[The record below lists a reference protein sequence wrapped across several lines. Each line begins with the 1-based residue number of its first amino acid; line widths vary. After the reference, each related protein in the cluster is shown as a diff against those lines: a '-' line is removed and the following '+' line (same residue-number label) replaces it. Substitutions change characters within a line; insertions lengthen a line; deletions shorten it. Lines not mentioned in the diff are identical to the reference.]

1 MENNRSYYTNFLAM
15 LSGNSISQ
23 IIPFF
28 IAPILSRIYNPEEYA
43 VFATYTAIILMM
55 GSVATGR
62 LELAIPIAKEKQTA
76 RNIVYTGLLITLVIT
91 LISTIFPVFSGR
103 VADFYNDEEIASHL
117 WTIPIGVASIGLY
130 GVLSNWLLRHKKY
143 TILSVGKVVLAI
155 TNHGL
160 AAFLGYLGWGVD
172 GLIFGWLS
180 GQLVSILMLSLFV
193 DKTVEWKQYSFSVAK
208 KTVKEF
214 KDFPLINS
222 LHAFTDNLAM
232 QVVLF
237 WIISSFFGLHELGLF
252 TMMNKY
258 VRAPMNLISGSVSGI
273 FYAEAAE
280 AKNQNRSLFPIA
292 KKTISIST
300 LFSVPFTIVVILA
313 GPTLFS
319 WYLGEEWRESGV
331 YAQYM
336 AFVLLCNFLISP
348 VSGITIIFNQQ
359 KKAYL
364 FAVIGYVV
372 SLSGLAGVAFL
383 GWEFKYALLIYALVF
398 GLYYLSL
405 LVWYIKMIK
414 THHESLN

>member
-1 MENNRSYYTNFLAM
+1 MENNRSYYTNFLTM

-28 IAPILSRIYNPEEYA
+28 IAPILSRIYSPKEYA

-76 RNIVYTGLLITLVIT
+76 RNIVYTGLLITLTIT
-91 LISTIFPVFSGR
+91 LISTVFPVFSEQ
-103 VADFYNDEEIASHL
+103 VADFYNDAEIASHL

-143 TILSVGKVVLAI
+143 TVLSAGKVVLAI

-252 TMMNKY
+252 AMMNKY
-258 VRAPMNLISGSVSGI
+258 VRAPMNLISGSVSGL
-273 FYAEAAE
+273 FYAEAAD
-280 AKNQNRSLFPIA
+280 AKNNERSLMPIA
-292 KKTISIST
+292 KKTLSISS
-300 LFSVPFTIVVILA
+300 LFSIPFTIVVILA

-319 WYLGEEWRESGV
+319 WYLGEEWREAGV

-348 VSGITIIFNQQ
+348 VSGITIIFNEQ
-359 KKAYL
+359 KKAYI
-364 FAVIGYVV
+364 FAVIGYAV
-372 SLSGLAGVAFL
+372 SLSGLAAISLL
-383 GWEFKYALLIYALVF
+383 GWEFKYALLIYGGIF

-405 LVWYIKMIK
+405 LVWYFKMIK
-414 THHESLN
+414 SHHESLN